1 MNNGSAALRPGLIGL
16 TVLSILGLAVEL
28 ATERHWRG
36 WEQLLPWGAL
46 ILLAFGVALLIR
58 GGSPKEVVVVR
69 VLSAVVLL
77 VALFGVYAHVAA
89 NYDTGFLDQRYAG
102 VWATLPV
109 ISRLWYALTKSVGPA
124 PPFAPGALAQ
134 AALLLLLT
142 TLVRRPALV
151 RRSAGRRRSSPE

>member
-1 MNNGSAALRPGLIGL
+1 MLRLGLIGL
-16 TVLSILGLAVEL
+16 TVLSLLGIAVEL
-28 ATERHWRG
+28 ATERHWKNV
-36 WEQLLPWGAL
+36 EQLFPWGAL
-46 ILLAFGVALLIR
+46 VLLVIGVVLLVR
-58 GGSPKEVVVVR
+58 GGSPKAVLVVR
-69 VLSAVVLL
+69 VLSSVVLL

-102 VWATLPV
+102 TWENLPM

-142 TLVRRPALV
+142 TLVRRPTDRPWLPSERPGAEGC
-151 RRSAGRRRSSPE
+151 RSDR